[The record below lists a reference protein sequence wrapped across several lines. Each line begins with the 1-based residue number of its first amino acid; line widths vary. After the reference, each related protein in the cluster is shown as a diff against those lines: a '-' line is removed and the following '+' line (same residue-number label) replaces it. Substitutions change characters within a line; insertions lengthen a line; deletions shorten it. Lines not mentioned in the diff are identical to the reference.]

1 MTETKNEEQGF
12 LSDRILHVDNHL
24 IVINKLPSEIVQGD
38 KTGDLPLSELVK
50 EYIRRKYNKP
60 GDAFLGVVHRVD
72 RPVSGA
78 VMFAR
83 TSKGLARL
91 NELIKAREIK
101 KKYWAIVRNL
111 PPDTEGTLVH
121 YLVKNEKRNKSY
133 ITQAHMAGAKEA
145 RMHYRLVASGD
156 HYHMLEVELLTGR
169 HHQIRVQLA
178 AIGCP
183 IKGDLKY
190 GFTRSNDDGSIHL
203 HARQIEMLHPVS
215 KEMIRII
222 APAPKGDALWSFFE
236 KAAEVS
242 SE

>member
-1 MTETKNEEQGF
+1 MTDTENREQGL
-12 LSDRILHVDNHL
+12 LSERILYEDNHL
-24 IVINKLPSEIVQGD
+24 IVVNKLPSEIVQGD
-38 KTGDLPLSELVK
+38 KTGDMPLSEWVK

-83 TSKGLARL
+83 TSKGLTRL

-111 PPDTEGTLVH
+111 PPEPEGTLVH
-121 YLVKNEKRNKSY
+121 YLIKNEKRNKSY
-133 ITQAHMAGAKEA
+133 ITQAHKAGAKEA
-145 RMHYRLVASGD
+145 RLHYRLLASGD

-169 HHQIRVQLA
+169 HHQIRVQMA

-190 GFTRSNDDGSIHL
+190 GFPRSNDDGSIHL
-203 HARQIEMLHPVS
+203 HARQIEMVHPVS
-215 KEMIRII
+215 REHISIV
-222 APAPKGDALWSFFE
+222 APVPPGDALWHFFQS
-236 KAAEVS
+236 AGGVA
-242 SE
+242 